1 MKNAIIIAILVVI
14 SLVSVAIAIEIG
26 TIEVLM
32 GAMLI
37 VSGSYVIGTN
47 IGCE

>member
-1 MKNAIIIAILVVI
+1 MKNAIIIAILVAI
-14 SLVSVAIAIEIG
+14 SLISVAVAIEIG